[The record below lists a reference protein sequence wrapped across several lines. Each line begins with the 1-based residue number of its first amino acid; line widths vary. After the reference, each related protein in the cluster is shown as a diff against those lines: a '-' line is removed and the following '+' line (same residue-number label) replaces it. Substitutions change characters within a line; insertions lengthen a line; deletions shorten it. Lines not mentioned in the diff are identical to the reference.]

1 MKKRMG
7 CGLETTVPHLLAGEL
22 EPDNLSVPP
31 LPSYKTG
38 MIKAVII
45 GRGSD
50 VSGPP
55 KAHVSEVLI
64 PSVAQLGG
72 RTLGEVLRP

>member
-1 MKKRMG
+1 MG
-7 CGLETTVPHLLAGEL
+7 CRLETTVPHLLSGEL

-31 LPSYKTG
+31 RPSYKTG
-38 MIKAVII
+38 MIKAAVI

-55 KAHVSEVLI
+55 KIHVPEVLI
-64 PSVAQLGG
+64 PSVAWLGG

>member
-1 MKKRMG
+1 MG

-31 LPSYKTG
+31 LPSYKTE
-38 MIKAVII
+38 MIKAAII